1 MHMFIKILGLVC
13 AFGLVLF
20 LGIEDLLDIEELDK
34 AIKLPIVALLMLV
47 ILYCLKMESR
57 KTRSGKNR

>member
-1 MHMFIKILGLVC
+1 MHSFIKILGLVC

-34 AIKLPIVALLMLV
+34 TIKLPIVAVLMLV
-47 ILYCLKMESR
+47 ILYCLKKESR
-57 KTRSGKNR
+57 KTRSWKNR

>member
-1 MHMFIKILGLVC
+1 MHSFIKILGLVC

-34 AIKLPIVALLMLV
+34 AIKLPIVAVLMLV
-47 ILYCLKMESR
+47 TASSVAWTLFWHSV
-57 KTRSGKNR
+57 

>member
-1 MHMFIKILGLVC
+1 MHSFIKILGLVC

-34 AIKLPIVALLMLV
+34 AIKLPIVAVLMLV
-47 ILYCLKMESR
+47 TDRFVSIAR
-57 KTRSGKNR
+57 TV

>member
-1 MHMFIKILGLVC
+1 MHSFIKILGLVC

-34 AIKLPIVALLMLV
+34 AIKLPIVAVLMLV
-47 ILYCLKMESR
+47 ILYCLKKESR